1 MTAPPKATPAQ
12 WEKVRLFA
20 EENSWATDL
29 VLLEVADRV
38 AALEAAFA
46 SHGEQ
51 ISGLHSQHNLVV
63 DTITNLQGCVNQLEA
78 VTSAS
83 PATEKSSVAAPDHFP
98 DTTGMVA
105 TDEELY
111 ILYDTRRLQARST
124 TAALRAIYNLD
135 RQHGVTKPPA
145 AQPIPPSG
153 PAGGSGP
160 QPTPPPARVISNP
173 AAIGRFGE
181 WLARE
186 MPPGTVIGQPM
197 HWAPRIVCAVLN
209 ACQEGETA
217 PSPAPAGDPVAAP
230 SGLVE
235 RVLRQLPS
243 GTDPVFARQALLE
256 VAEWADQQGLRRT
269 MRRLREEADR

>member
-38 AALEAAFA
+38 AALEAALA

-124 TAALRAIYNLD
+124 TAALRAIYNLG
-135 RQHGVTKPPA
+135 RQHG
-145 AQPIPPSG
+145 AQP
-153 PAGGSGP
+153 
-160 QPTPPPARVISNP
+160 R
-173 AAIGRFGE
+173 
-181 WLARE
+181 
-186 MPPGTVIGQPM
+186 
-197 HWAPRIVCAVLN
+197 
-209 ACQEGETA
+209 QEGETA

>member
-1 MTAPPKATPAQ
+1 MTAPHKATEQQ
-12 WEKVRLFA
+12 WGIVRRRAKNDFPD
-20 EENSWATDL
+20 STDS
-29 VLLEVADRV
+29 VLLELAHRV
-38 AALEAAFA
+38 AAME
-46 SHGEQ
+46 
-51 ISGLHSQHNLVV
+51 SQRNLVV
-63 DTITNLQGCVNQLEA
+63 DTITDLQGCVNQLEA
-78 VTSAS
+78 AASAS

-98 DTTGMVA
+98 DTTESDVVS
-105 TDEELY
+105 
-111 ILYDTRRLQARST
+111 RLMEW
-124 TAALRAIYNLD
+124 AAHPG
-135 RQHGVTKPPA
+135 QEGPP
-145 AQPIPPSG
+145 
-153 PAGGSGP
+153 
-160 QPTPPPARVISNP
+160 SNP

-217 PSPAPAGDPVAAP
+217 PSPAPAGDPVAAR

-235 RVLRQLPS
+235 RVLSQLPS